1 MNETGARDDESRTA
15 SGDRLREDLAALRLP
30 RDRSTGDVAVGAEL
44 DGSVRRAQRWRRIVW
59 IVALGLALAVI
70 AWRVFSSAP
79 LPVEVAAAVPYAEAA
94 RVPIPVLS
102 GSGYLVP
109 AQPFI
114 AVGSRIAGRI
124 QRYRVDEGDGVR
136 AGQALVELDPAPYRA
151 VAEQLGAG
159 RATAR
164 ARSAH
169 PARELARARKLSDTG
184 VLSAGEL
191 ERRESEA
198 AVARAQVEEI
208 QASLER
214 ARIDLSDTV
223 IRAPTD
229 GVVLETYKQ
238 PGEVA
243 VPGGF
248 AGSGDLLRL
257 ADLSEIRAELDV
269 NEADLD
275 RVVLGQPA
283 EVTPDAYPEAV
294 YAAAVVEL
302 APQIDRQK
310 GTRKVEVRVLH
321 PDEKLLPD
329 MAVRVVFLSSLAE
342 GSGGQVAAQAVIP
355 RGALRRDAEGRP
367 FVWIVDRD
375 RGRRVRVQLGESL
388 GDRVV
393 VREGLAG
400 HERVILGAA
409 PERDGDPVQVVE
421 AESPPAAD
429 G

>member
-151 VAEQLGAG
+151 VAEQLEAG
-159 RATAR
+159 LETAR
-164 ARSAH
+164 ARSSLA
-169 PARELARARKLSDTG
+169 ASELARARKLSDTG